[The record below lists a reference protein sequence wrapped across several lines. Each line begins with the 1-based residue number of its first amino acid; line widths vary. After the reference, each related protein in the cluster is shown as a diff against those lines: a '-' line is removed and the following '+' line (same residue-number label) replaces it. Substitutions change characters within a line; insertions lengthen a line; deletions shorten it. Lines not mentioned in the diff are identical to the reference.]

1 MRPVRRRLRM
11 PTRLFPRGGE
21 RPAGA
26 DMGELD
32 VLDRLL
38 AIFRAGDFG
47 FKMDR
52 GRGEAALTGLYEM
65 TPSLPARVG
74 TELDLVRRKVGD
86 LKKSLLKPSGFDLA
100 RLDRSKAGS
109 TFSKSLA
116 SKKSATL
123 RLPGEEAE
131 VGIAM

>member
-1 MRPVRRRLRM
+1 MRL
-11 PTRLFPRGGE
+11 LPRGGE

-32 VLDRLL
+32 VFKRLL

-47 FKMDR
+47 FSTDR
-52 GRGEAALTGLYEM
+52 GRGEAALTGLRE
-65 TPSLPARVG
+65 TRPSLPVRLG
-74 TELDLVRRKVGD
+74 TDVDLARRKEGD
-86 LKKSLLKPSGFDLA
+86 LKKSLPNPSVLDLA
-100 RLDRSKAGS
+100 RLDSSRAGS

-123 RLPGEEAE
+123 RLPGEETEA
-131 VGIAM
+131 GIAIV